1 MFNNMK
7 LVCVTVLLLAQV
19 PVLRAETVQIP
30 SPEMEKALLD
40 KFEKEADLQ
49 RKEEAKAAEETV
61 KAGKELAA
69 DGKFKEADAAFKKAL
84 DSFSKIG
91 GDYVGLRRA
100 QLNAYL
106 VTFSEQWADAIMD
119 EAYKAFSQ
127 KNYDLAVIKAHE
139 AQGLEKLPKTRKD
152 MIQKFITDCEAQ
164 IKSVVFKE
172 KTALEYKDVD
182 PDNKA
187 RHYEMD
193 VAKKNA
199 DTLIQNGRFME
210 ARDALEKI
218 LVRDPYNYDAAEKL
232 KRIYKKLVT
241 VGRMRRESDSYERM
255 SEVIWKW
262 SQPVLPVPAQRP
274 DKAETVENKDAS
286 GLSDKLGKLILKEV
300 TFTDANIQAVVKFL
314 AQESKRVDMI
324 DGTGV
329 NIVLGIPEDQI
340 DSVPLVT
347 MSLENIPMSEVIR
360 YLCQMC
366 NLKYRI
372 QEQVL
377 TIGNDSIDA
386 MDTKFFKV
394 RSALITRIAPMAADA
409 SSNDSSTAATDDD
422 FFDPSTTFDG
432 GSGSGGMGG
441 DSSSRRNVTSDA
453 LKSYFMDRGIQF
465 PEGSTIAYSRR
476 SGKLTV
482 KNTHENLRR
491 LDTLLRALDVEQP
504 QVLIETKFLEV
515 RQKDLEEMGFEWWL
529 TPTQGDGHGEGDNR
543 KYTIGENDSL
553 VRPLGYDKNG
563 YQTSPVSTYEN
574 NSNSLGRVINDMVFP
589 ALNMGASVLGKYDVH
604 MMLHALDQ
612 SSSTELLSAPKVI
625 AKNGEE
631 ATIRMVREEYYP
643 ESWTEPELVIMNN
656 AFQYTPPVPEFGDPE
671 DVGIRLI
678 VTPTVSPDNHT
689 IALALN
695 PQVIELVGWS
705 DYGLRY
711 AIGITT
717 SKAIVKMPIKSRRD
731 VVANVKTYDGDT
743 LVLGGMLKED
753 SKGTDDSFPGTPK
766 VPLLGFLG
774 RVQTDSHDKTNLMI
788 FVTAR
793 IVNPDGLPIRTSK
806 KNGLFD
812 FRR

>member
-7 LVCVTVLLLAQV
+7 LVCVTVLLLVQV
-19 PVLRAETVQIP
+19 PVLRAETVQLP
-30 SPEMEKALLD
+30 SPEIENALLD

-49 RKEEAKAAEETV
+49 RRKEAKIAEDTV
-61 KAGKELAA
+61 KAGKELVSQ
-69 DGKFKEADAAFKKAL
+69 GKFKEADALFKKAL
-84 DSFSKIG
+84 DAYNKIG
-91 GDYVGLRRA
+91 GDYIALKTS
-100 QLNAYL
+100 QLNTYL
-106 VTFSEQWADAIMD
+106 VTFNQKWADAIMD
-119 EAYKAFSQ
+119 EAYKAFTE
-127 KNYDLAVIKAHE
+127 KNYDLAIIKSHE
-139 AQGLEKLPKTRKD
+139 AQAIEHLSKSRKD
-152 MIQKFITDCEAQ
+152 EIKKFVADCNAK
-164 IKSVVFKE
+164 IKSNEYK
-172 KTALEYKDVD
+172 KITALDYKDVD

-187 RHYEMD
+187 RKYEMD
-193 VAKKNA
+193 VAEKNA
-199 DTLIQNGRFME
+199 DTLIANGRYME

-218 LVRDPYNYDAAEKL
+218 LVRDPYNYEAAEKL
-232 KRIYKKLVT
+232 KRMYKKLVT
-241 VGRMRRESDSYERM
+241 IGRMRRESDSYERM
-255 SEVIWKW
+255 SEVVWRW

-286 GLSDKLGKLILKEV
+286 ALSDKLSKLILKEV
-300 TFTDANIQAVVKFL
+300 TFTDANIQAVVRFL

-324 DGTGV
+324 DGTGI
-329 NIVLGIPEDQI
+329 NIVLGIPEDEI
-340 DSVPLVT
+340 DNVPLVT

-394 RSALITRIAPMAADA
+394 RSALITRIVPMA
-409 SSNDSSTAATDDD
+409 
-422 FFDPSTTFDG
+422 
-432 GSGSGGMGG
+432 GG
-441 DSSSRRNVTSDA
+441 DSSSTADTGSEDDFFNPEGTFESGSTLGGDASSARDTTSEA
-453 LKSYFMDRGIQF
+453 LKSYFRDRGIQF
-465 PEGSTIAYSRR
+465 PEGSTIAYSKR

-515 RQKDLEEMGFEWWL
+515 KQTDLEEMGFEWWL
-529 TPTQGDGHGEGDNR
+529 TPTEGTGHGEGDNH
-543 KYTIGENDSL
+543 KYKIGENDSL
-553 VRPLGYDKNG
+553 VRPLGVDKNG
-563 YQTSPVSTYEN
+563 NTTSPVNTEVV
-574 NSNSLGRVINDMVFP
+574 GRVINDMVFP

-612 SSSTELLSAPKVI
+612 SKSTELLSAPKVI

-656 AFQYTPPVPEFGDPE
+656 SFQYTPPVPEFGDPE
-671 DVGIRLI
+671 DIGIRLT

-695 PQVIELVGWS
+695 PQVIALVGWTA
-705 DYGLRY
+705 YNLNY
-711 AIGITT
+711 AIGTT
-717 SKAIVKMPIKSRRD
+717 TTAAVVKMPEKSRRD
-731 VVANVKTYDGDT
+731 IITNVKTYDGDT

-753 SKGTDDSFPGTPK
+753 SRGSDDSFPGTTK
-766 VPLLGFLG
+766 VPLMGFLG
-774 RVQTDSHDKTNLMI
+774 RVQTDSHEKTNLMI